1 MEMFPCFGWMG
12 VGAASIAATRKT
24 PVTSCPFQPRITNDF
39 KLKMLN
45 HAMQELL
52 FWAPMEDSCNCCQEH
67 CQFSGCHHASNWPLI
82 CLLFVLLKCF
92 FPPSK
97 LHYFQVASYA
107 KQGIWIRSR
116 NGAREDMSNT
126 CLTLD
131 SGFFL
136 QVDHTIVRIS
146 ARIILY
152 IMLDHL
158 GICRV
163 IYRLRMYSQNTISVV
178 VLFYTSVQSNGICI
192 LYCTATL

>member
-82 CLLFVLLKCF
+82 CLLFVLLK
-92 FPPSK
+92 
-97 LHYFQVASYA
+97 
-107 KQGIWIRSR
+107 GIWIRSR
-116 NGAREDMSNT
+116 NGARDDMSNT

>member
-1 MEMFPCFGWMG
+1 M
-12 VGAASIAATRKT
+12 ASY
-24 PVTSCPFQPRITNDF
+24 FLITNDF